1 MLVMTSTAHHRE
13 AGYEKLQRTSFDA
26 STLLKLGLR
35 RKLYGH
41 GRNRS
46 AKDLRP
52 VADTLGTPLVSRC
65 CVPCQ
70 DTPSLCR
77 NISALPLLTLQS
89 TYAADFGDLTS
100 GATSVMRNARDPSQL

>member
-13 AGYEKLQRTSFDA
+13 AGYEKLQGRERTSFDA

-46 AKDLRP
+46 ARDLRV
-52 VADTLGTPLVSRC
+52 VADTFRTSLVSC
-65 CVPCQ
+65 
-70 DTPSLCR
+70 L
-77 NISALPLLTLQS
+77 I
-89 TYAADFGDLTS
+89 
-100 GATSVMRNARDPSQL
+100 